1 MVAISTLSSAYP
13 INLLTQLPIVTVDLG
28 LAIALDAW
36 LTNKWYW
43 LVLQSSPKP
52 LLRRMV
58 ISSCLHRCEESYTVT
73 LHTELIAMPIWLH
86 RNCINMVRLL
96 VNVYHRCHEL
106 GLSSRRPHNEQMHY
120 YLQPD
125 ALVQRVIF
133 IAMSIAGLI
142 QIAYAMMI

>member
-1 MVAISTLSSAYP
+1 MVL
-13 INLLTQLPIVTVDLG
+13 VG
-28 LAIALDAW
+28 LAIKSETPFKKDGDL
-36 LTNKWYW
+36 
-43 LVLQSSPKP
+43 
-52 LLRRMV
+52 
-58 ISSCLHRCEESYTVT
+58 SCLHRCEESYTVT